1 MSSSLRFD
9 IADKRLAY
17 SGRQDK
23 MSFEQDRILEFNH
36 RHKAVL
42 NNYDLSLDS
51 CDIITLSEHI
61 NPHSNLGALRNR
73 QLRQSVILSAALSA
87 MAVSVYGRGSLA
99 RLPKEQ
105 QTKDMANSLKRANDR
120 TAGQVMADVL
130 QTTADTLPRGEEV
143 IIESAITEGVRVKP
157 GKEAG
162 GNPTIAVGAVFGKA
176 PRSATHEV
184 QGIIDRE
191 FSAIDLEQ
199 WK

>member
-1 MSSSLRFD
+1 MSNNLRFD
-9 IADKRLAY
+9 IADQRLTY

-23 MSFEQDRILEFNH
+23 MFFENDRILEFNH

-42 NNYDLSLDS
+42 NNYDLSLVS
-51 CDIITLSEHI
+51 CEIMTLSENI

-73 QLRQSVILSAALSA
+73 QVRQSVILSAALSA
-87 MAVSVYGRGSLA
+87 AAVALYGRGSLV

-105 QTKDMANSLKRANDR
+105 QTKEMANSLKRANDR

-130 QTTADTLPRGEEV
+130 QTTTDALPRGEEV

-176 PRSATHEV
+176 KHRDV
-184 QGIIDRE
+184 
-191 FSAIDLEQ
+191 
-199 WK
+199 